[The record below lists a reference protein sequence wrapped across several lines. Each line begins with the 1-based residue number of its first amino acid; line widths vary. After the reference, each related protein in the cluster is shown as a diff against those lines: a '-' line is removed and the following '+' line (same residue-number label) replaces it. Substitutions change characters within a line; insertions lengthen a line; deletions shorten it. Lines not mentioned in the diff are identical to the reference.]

1 MIKTA
6 RAGWLEISLEA
17 PVYILEAVSDFLVSL
32 GAGGAI
38 FSECAK
44 PRPGYELLTGFLP
57 NAPGL
62 EFKLAR
68 LKKYLKQLKELFPE
82 EEFSE
87 LKTTSIIDQ
96 DWINQW
102 RESVAPAQVSKRF
115 WVVPEWEEIP
125 KQAQASEYLVIKMEP
140 GLAFGTGYHTS
151 TQLCLEFIEQLV
163 PDKAESVLDFGAGT
177 GILAIASAM
186 LGAKRVVAVD
196 IDPLALEVAKENIT
210 RNQLKGRIKLAR
222 AGAKINR
229 RLSKE
234 NFELVLANLFNSEL
248 KRLRDYLAKHLK
260 SDYYLVLSGI
270 LPEQWEEIYRY
281 YKKAGFS
288 LIEKKER
295 QGWSAGLMR
304 KS

>member
-260 SDYYLVLSGI
+260 PDYYLVLSGI